1 MEATKQ
7 SNKHI
12 LSLSLYIKLQKKE
25 MEMAPLLPRFVVL
38 KAKNDKYLRCIIEQ
52 GKFRNI
58 IKCDGEEIINP
69 VSKFKIEKAK
79 SNRDLVHIRCCYT
92 NKYLR
97 RRDEEALTVGATADA
112 ADEDQ
117 SKWSCTLFRPLFED
131 DKTFRFQHVESGYN
145 LYQWRST
152 DDYDGCIFIAT
163 SDDDEDARGCD
174 LFSFTDWE
182 SLVILPK
189 HVAVKG
195 DNGKYLFYRNKHSR
209 GPLSDDHME
218 FGATQIG
225 DNRVGEQVFTNP
237 DGSIRL
243 KHDSNGKFWRATP
256 HWIFPDSTDE
266 SDSDPATSFWP
277 VRIKGNAIALRSKGN
292 DRYLR
297 RTSYGG
303 TVDCI
308 AAASW
313 ATTIDRESYLVL
325 EELVNKRQIYDV
337 EYRLEDARVY
347 NESIMTLARSCVSNM
362 TKQTETLEVA
372 MTYKEVRK
380 HKWSTST
387 SSSFSFSTKVSM
399 GVPEIFE
406 AGVEMKETME
416 SEYEW
421 GSSVNATTS
430 LAKKVPVSVKPMTK
444 TTVTLIAT
452 LGFCDVPFSKTP
464 SPTANSNTPQN
475 MTASSPVPIASKS
488 APKPP
493 TNHSSTYPSHASIYP
508 T

>member
-1 MEATKQ
+1 
-7 SNKHI
+7 
-12 LSLSLYIKLQKKE
+12 
-25 MEMAPLLPRFVVL
+25 MAPVLPRFVVL
-38 KAKNDKYLRCIIEQ
+38 KAKNDKYLRCVTKQ
-52 GKFRNI
+52 GRSKNL
-58 IKCDGEEIINP
+58 IKGDVEDILNP
-69 VSKFKIEKAK
+69 VSKFKIERAT

-97 RRDEEALTVGATADA
+97 RGKQPSSPVSATADA
-112 ADEDQ
+112 VDEDK
-117 SKWSCTLFRPLFED
+117 SKWSCTLFHPLPVD
-131 DKTFRFQHVESGYN
+131 DKTCRFQHVQSGFN
-145 LYQWRST
+145 LYQWISA
-152 DDYDGCIFIAT
+152 DEYNGCLFVAM
-163 SDDDEDARGCD
+163 SADDEEARGCD

-182 SLVILPK
+182 SLVVLPK

-195 DNGKYLFYRNKHSR
+195 DNGKYLFYR
-209 GPLSDDHME
+209 GTGDDEHME
-218 FGATQIG
+218 FGATNIG

-256 HWIFPDSTDE
+256 NWIYPDTTDE
-266 SDSDPATSFWP
+266 SASDPATCFWP
-277 VRIKGNAIALRSKGN
+277 VRIKGNAIALRSMGN

-297 RTSYGG
+297 RTDYGG
-303 TVDCI
+303 TVNCL

-325 EELVNKRQIYDV
+325 EELVNKREIYDV

-372 MTYKEVRK
+372 MTYKEAKRYE
-380 HKWSTST
+380 WSTST

-399 GVPEIFE
+399 GVPEIFD
-406 AGVEMKETME
+406 AGVEVTETKE

-421 GSSVNATTS
+421 GTTIDATTT

-444 TTVTLIAT
+444 TTVTLVAT
-452 LGFCDVPFSKTP
+452 LGFCDVPFSYTQKDTLTNGEIEYTEKHDGF
-464 SPTANSNTPQN
+464 SRSD
-475 MTASSPVPIASKS
+475 PVAMCKQLS
-488 APKPP
+488 
-493 TNHSSTYPSHASIYP
+493 
-508 T
+508 